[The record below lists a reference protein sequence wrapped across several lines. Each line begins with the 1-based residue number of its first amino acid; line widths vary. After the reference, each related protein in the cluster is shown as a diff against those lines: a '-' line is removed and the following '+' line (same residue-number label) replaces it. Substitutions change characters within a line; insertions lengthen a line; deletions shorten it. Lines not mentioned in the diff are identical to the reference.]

1 MSDAKKSF
9 LEGLETIKTLT
20 GVSQADFDTLKGA
33 NAEASQWIDEITVVF
48 YDTLFA
54 HARTANVFHEGERPT
69 REMSLKGWY
78 LALFTTANDD
88 DTFWNEQGRIG
99 FAHIRRH
106 VNNEFM
112 IGIAAMLSEAFVTKT
127 VATYGIERGLEVSNA
142 FNRILR
148 TVVGLTA
155 EGYDV
160 MAGIAFS
167 EATGADV
174 QLIDRLIQGQIDEV
188 QAELSA

>member
-1 MSDAKKSF
+1 MTDVKKSF
-9 LEGLETIKTLT
+9 AEGLDTIKTLT
-20 GVSQADFDTLKGA
+20 GVSQADFDILKGA
-33 NAEASQWIDEITVVF
+33 EPEASQWIDEITKAF

-54 HARTANVFHEGERPT
+54 HVRTANVFHEGERPS
-69 REMSLKGWY
+69 REVSLKGWY

-88 DTFWNEQGRIG
+88 DAYWNEQGRIG

-112 IGIAAMLSEAFVTKT
+112 IGISAKLSEVFVTKT
-127 VATYGIERGLEVSNA
+127 VETYGVERGLEVSNA
-142 FNRILR
+142 FNRILQ

-160 MAGIAFS
+160 MSEIAFS
-167 EATGADV
+167 EATGADPKLV
-174 QLIDRLIQGQIDEV
+174 DRLIQGQVDEV
-188 QAELSA
+188 QAELAK

>member
-1 MSDAKKSF
+1 MTDVKKSF
-9 LEGLETIKTLT
+9 AEGLDTIKTLT
-20 GVSQADFDTLKGA
+20 GVSQADFDILKGA
-33 NAEASQWIDEITVVF
+33 EPEASQWIEEITKAF

-54 HARTANVFHEGERPT
+54 HARTANVFHEGERPA
-69 REMSLKGWY
+69 RENTLTAWY

-88 DTFWNEQGRIG
+88 DAYWTEQGRIG

-112 IGIAAMLSEAFVTKT
+112 IGIASTLSETFVRKT
-127 VATYGIERGLEVSNA
+127 VETYGIERGLEVSNA

-160 MAGIAFS
+160 MSEIAFS
-167 EATGADV
+167 EATGADLALV
-174 QLIDRLIQGQIDEV
+174 DRLIQDQVDEV
-188 QAELSA
+188 QAQLSA